1 MIFGIFGRL
10 CCVVLV
16 LIAVSAVGNPVFAEI
31 VPGDGEIFP
40 NVVPERE
47 IAPQTQLNLKKE
59 AVAKRIGSRLA
70 RAIGQVPS
78 ASRSHS
84 HASNDATLGLVE
96 AVSLY
101 VNEFSYIPDYDTY
114 GEADHWATID
124 EFLEAG
130 GGDSEDFAL
139 AKYALLLRLGL
150 NPQKLFIVARRH
162 TTFESIC
169 NMYLMV
175 EVHGKYFAFGHRSE
189 DAVLVDDKFMAA
201 ILFVASSEMVDVRNM
216 TALQGVTFS
225 W

>member
-1 MIFGIFGRL
+1 MIFGRL
-10 CCVVLV
+10 CRIVLV
-16 LIAVSAVGNPVFAEI
+16 LIIVSAVGNPVFAEI

-40 NVVPERE
+40 NVAPERE
-47 IAPQTQLNLKKE
+47 IAPQIQLNLKKE
-59 AVAKRIGSRLA
+59 AVAKRIGSRLE

-84 HASNDATLGLVE
+84 HASDDSIVGLVE

-124 EFLEAG
+124 EFIEAG

-150 NPQKLFIVARRH
+150 NPQKLFIVARH
-162 TTFESIC
+162 DTTFESIC
-169 NMYLMV
+169 HMYLMV
-175 EVHGKYFAFGHRSE
+175 EVHGRYFAFGHRSE
-189 DAVLVDDKFMAA
+189 DAVPVDDKFMAA
-201 ILFVASSEMVDVRNM
+201 ILFVASSEMVDVRNI
-216 TALQGVTFS
+216 TALQGVAFS

>member
-1 MIFGIFGRL
+1 MISWRL
-10 CCVVLV
+10 CCVFLV
-16 LIAVSAVGNPVFAEI
+16 LIAFSAVGNPGFAEI
-31 VPGDGEIFP
+31 IPGDGEIFP
-40 NVVPERE
+40 NMVPEPE
-47 IAPQTQLNLKKE
+47 IAPQIQLDPKKE

-78 ASRSHS
+78 ASGGHS
-84 HASNDATLGLVE
+84 HASNDATVGLVE

-139 AKYALLLRLGL
+139 AKYVLLLRLGL
-150 NPQKLFIVARRH
+150 NPQKLFIVARH
-162 TTFESIC
+162 DTTFESIC
-169 NMYLMV
+169 HMYLMV
-175 EVHGKYFAFGHRSE
+175 EVHGRYFAFGHRSE

-216 TALQGVTFS
+216 TALQGVAFS